1 MKLPFKPHL
10 LVLLCSAGLLAA
22 SGVVYVNSRA
32 PETVTQPP
40 PPAPAAQ
47 TAPVPATD
55 PAQPVPVV
63 YTAAQIDQ
71 WVAPI
76 ALYPDSLL
84 SQILMAA
91 TYPTNVIQA
100 AQWSHDNP
108 RMQGDA
114 AIQAVAGQPW
124 DPSVKSLVAFP
135 QLMSLMGENP
145 PWVQNLGDAFLAQP
159 KDVMDSVQRLRLLAQ
174 QAGALQSTPQQKVT
188 TVPKTEPAKVSA
200 SSTTSTSTSAPAPTV
215 IKIESADPQVV
226 YVPTYN
232 PSTVY
237 GTWPNTSYPP
247 VYLPPPPGEQF
258 TDSLVKGLGFSLGVA
273 TTYAIF
279 SNIDWDDNDD
289 WDHHHHDD
297 DHHGGYSRNGDNNI
311 NINVDNF
318 NKISGERLDAN
329 RGWQHNPAYRGG
341 VPYASSQLNN
351 RYAQN
356 TPAVRR
362 TTPTGLSAATPQGHV
377 NRDAQRQAAMT
388 QMERST
394 GKNLSQTAR
403 PVARDGQRQAAHQ
416 QLNQLSQR
424 NNYRG
429 YDSARP
435 QRVERATH
443 TQRDAQRSAA
453 RQESTHKVQPQQR
466 TAHAQQ
472 RTAQTH
478 PRANALSGNDSRS
491 ANWQAQQQRGIQS
504 RQQSLRHVEQRSG
517 GRTQMSERRVGGE
530 HREFRHR

>member
-1 MKLPFKPHL
+1 MKLPLKPHL
-10 LVLLCSAGLLAA
+10 IALLCSAGLLAA

-32 PETVTQPP
+32 PETITQPP
-40 PPAPAAQ
+40 PPVQPAPVTQ
-47 TAPVPATD
+47 TAPVAVP
-55 PAQPVPVV
+55 QVPVA

-76 ALYPDSLL
+76 ALYPDALL
-84 SQILMAA
+84 SQVLMAA
-91 TYPTNVIQA
+91 TYPANVIQA
-100 AQWSHDNP
+100 AQWSRDNP
-108 RMQGDA
+108 KMQGDA
-114 AIQAVAGQPW
+114 AVQAVAGQPW

-174 QAGALQSTPQQKVT
+174 QTGALQSTPQQTVT
-188 TVPKTEPAKVSA
+188 TVAKTEPLKA
-200 SSTTSTSTSAPAPTV
+200 STSTSTSAPAPTV

-279 SNIDWDDNDD
+279 SNIDWDDDDD
-289 WDHHHHDD
+289 WDHDHHNG

-341 VPYASSQLNN
+341 VPYATSQLNT
-351 RYAQN
+351 RYPQN
-356 TPAVRR
+356 NTAVRR
-362 TTPTGLSAATPQGHV
+362 TANTSPTTPPGTV
-377 NRDAQRQAAMT
+377 NRDAQRQAA
-388 QMERST
+388 S
-394 GKNLSQTAR
+394 
-403 PVARDGQRQAAHQ
+403 Q

-429 YDSARP
+429 YDNERP
-435 QRVERATH
+435 KATK
-443 TQRDAQRSAA
+443 RENNAQRSAT
-453 RQESTHKVQPQQR
+453 RQETARKAQPQQR
-466 TAHAQQ
+466 TEQTRQ
-472 RTAQTH
+472 RTTQTH
-478 PRANALSGNDSRS
+478 QRANALSGNDSRS
-491 ANWQAQQQRGIQS
+491 ASWQAQQQRGMQS
-504 RQQSLRHVEQRSG
+504 RQQSARTPEQRSG
-517 GRTQMSERRVGGE
+517 GRAQMSERRGGGE